1 MIYEELTKLL
11 QDNSDEKYKK
21 FNSRII
27 PDTGKSYGVRLPILK
42 DIAKKIALEEDT
54 TLLRNKL
61 NSSDVYEDKLI
72 EGFITAYSE
81 YSDAREMLWY
91 INRHINRINNWSL
104 CDCFVSSLKKLVLAN
119 IEVFYKLANKSVK
132 SKKPWIVRF
141 GLILYVEYFN
151 EQKYLEEILADIEN
165 ISIDHYY
172 VKMGA
177 AWLIAVLYLVNKDRV
192 VQFINVT
199 AVDKWTVNKACQKI
213 IESRRVSDEDKIF
226 VKSLK
231 RE

>member
-81 YSDAREMLWY
+81 YPDAREMLWY

-132 SKKPWIVRF
+132 SKKPWVVRF

-151 EQKYLEEILADIEN
+151 EQKYLEEILADVEN

-172 VKMGA
+172 VKMA
-177 AWLIAVLYLVNKDRV
+177 QAWILAVLYLVNKDRV

-199 AVDKWTVNKACQKI
+199 AIDKWTVNKTCQKI
-213 IESRRVSDEDKIF
+213 IESRRVSEEEKVF

-231 RE
+231 RI

>member
-27 PDTGKSYGVRLPILK
+27 PDTGKSYGVRLPFLK

-81 YSDAREMLWY
+81 YPDTREMLWY

-132 SKKPWIVRF
+132 SKKPWVVRF

-151 EQKYLEEILADIEN
+151 EQKYLEEILADVEN

-213 IESRRVSDEDKIF
+213 IESRRVSEEEKVF